1 MAKYFRAM
9 ELSNE
14 SMNPSIHEQSELSR
28 RHVISSGLSIWMCT
42 LLAASAFTMTPAHAQ
57 QTPKNIII
65 LFADG
70 AAATQMEF
78 GRYSSELLRGQPFA
92 VTSEVMRHGT
102 LGLMSTLSNNAY
114 VTDSAAAASAMST
127 GHKTNNGAIATT
139 PQGAAPAT
147 LLQDARKQGKKIGLV
162 TTSMLYDASP
172 AAFSVNA
179 KSRRDY
185 EFIVNQYLTLA
196 PEVLLGGGADY
207 FKPDGI
213 DGGKRKDKQDVVE
226 AFRKQG
232 YAVATKTAD
241 LDNPLQKSN
250 PKLLGLFAN
259 EAMDFAID
267 RDAAKQ
273 PNLAEMT
280 SSALKVLSATPSKG
294 FVLFV
299 ENENTDT
306 AGHDNDVGALMHELW
321 AFDDAVKVALAF
333 RNKHPD
339 TLVIVTGDHETG
351 GFSPTSAQRPKGS
364 GSLVVNADMMRVIG
378 GFKMSF
384 QEISDRMEA
393 KAKEGADANAVMTYL
408 QELIQRNLPSMQ
420 MDEEVKALIL
430 NKQPPSLNIRHHHAP
445 PTAAAAL
452 GLMVARQTGFYWGT
466 SGHTSEP
473 VTVSAIGPGA
483 ALFKGYQDNTDFARN
498 LRRLLGLNG
507 K

>member
-1 MAKYFRAM
+1 MKTSNLSQFLVRAC
-9 ELSNE
+9 
-14 SMNPSIHEQSELSR
+14 IQ
-28 RHVISSGLSIWMCT
+28 V
-42 LLAASAFTMTPAHAQ
+42 SAVVCVAGVFNLTPAHA

-127 GHKTNNGAIATT
+127 GHKANNGAISTT

-147 LLQDARKQGKKIGLV
+147 VMQDARKQGKKIGLV

-185 EFIVNQYLTLA
+185 EFIVNQYLALA

-207 FKPDGI
+207 FKRDGL
-213 DGGKRKDKQDVVE
+213 DGGKRKDERDMVE
-226 AFRKQG
+226 AFRKKG
-232 YAVATKTAD
+232 YAVAIKTAD
-241 LDNPLQKSN
+241 LATPLHQRN
-250 PKLLGLFAN
+250 AKLLGLFAD
-259 EAMDFAID
+259 EAMDFAMD

-273 PNLAEMT
+273 PSLAEMT
-280 SSALKVLSATPSKG
+280 ASALKVLSAAPNPG

-333 RNKHPD
+333 RQKHPD

-351 GFSPTSAQRPKGS
+351 GFSPTSAKRPKAS
-364 GSLVVNADMMRVIG
+364 GSLVVNADMLRVIG

-384 QEISDRMEA
+384 QEISDRLDA
-393 KAKEGADANAVMTYL
+393 KAKAGADANAVMAYL
-408 QELIQRNLPSMQ
+408 SELIQNNLPGMQ
-420 MDEEVKALIL
+420 MDEEVRALIL
-430 NKQPPSLNIRHHHAP
+430 NKQPPSLNIRHHHEP
-445 PTAAAAL
+445 PTASAAL
-452 GLMVARQTGFYWGT
+452 GLMVARQTGFYWGS

-473 VTVSAIGPGA
+473 ATVSAIGPGA
-483 ALFKGYQDNTDFARN
+483 ALFRGYQDNTDFARN
-498 LRRLLGLNG
+498 LKRLLGV
-507 K
+507 KVVVKKTP

>member
-1 MAKYFRAM
+1 MKTTKFYKSVAQACIRITALGCF
-9 ELSNE
+9 
-14 SMNPSIHEQSELSR
+14 
-28 RHVISSGLSIWMCT
+28 SGL
-42 LLAASAFTMTPAHAQ
+42 LALAPAHA

-78 GRYSSELLRGQPFA
+78 GRYSSELLRGKSFA

-127 GHKTNNGAIATT
+127 GFKANNGAISTT

-147 LLQDARKQGKKIGLV
+147 LMQDARRLGKKIGLV

-185 EFIVNQYLTLA
+185 EFIVNQYLALA
-196 PEVLLGGGADY
+196 PDVLLGGGADY
-207 FKPDGI
+207 FKLDGI
-213 DGGKRKDKQDVVE
+213 DGGKRKDERDMVE

-232 YAVATKTAD
+232 YTVATKTAD
-241 LDNPLQKSN
+241 LAKPMRQRN
-250 PKLLGLFAN
+250 PKLLGLFAD

-273 PNLAEMT
+273 PSLAEMT
-280 SSALKVLSATPSKG
+280 GSALKVLSAAPNKG

-299 ENENTDT
+299 ENENTDS
-306 AGHDNDVGALMHELW
+306 AGHENDVGALMHDLW

-333 RNKHPD
+333 RKKHPD

-364 GSLVVNADMMRVIG
+364 TGTGSSLVVNADMLRVIG

-384 QEISDRMEA
+384 QAISDRMDEKA
-393 KAKEGADANAVMTYL
+393 KAGADQDAVMAYL
-408 QELIQRNLPSMQ
+408 ADLVQKNLPGMQ
-420 MDEEVKALIL
+420 MDDEVRALIL
-430 NKQPPSLNIRHHHAP
+430 NKQAPSLNIRHHQLP
-445 PTAAAAL
+445 PTPAPAL
-452 GLMVARQTGFYWGT
+452 SLMVARQTGFYWGT

-473 VTVSAIGPGA
+473 ATVSAIGPGA
-483 ALFKGYQDNTDFARN
+483 ALFRGYQDNTDFASN
-498 LRRLLGLNG
+498 LRRLLGI
-507 K
+507 KPDVRKSR